1 MRRLRPPDGPQEI
14 VLEGQCIHGFLEG
27 RKNPSLPHGKEQAL
41 VVVPRLRQDQVLE
54 EGHDGRIRHLPLV
67 RLLAGSRFL

>member
-1 MRRLRPPDGPQEI
+1 MRRLRPPDGPQKI

-41 VVVPRLRQDQVLE
+41 VVVPRLRQ
-54 EGHDGRIRHLPLV
+54 GRSLKKDTMAVSGTCP
-67 RLLAGSRFL
+67 S